1 MREGT
6 PMRFLLFI
14 LLLVPIL
21 GFSQSEIK
29 EPVIYTDSTTN
40 YAELVGMGSTNG
52 YTPFWIQS
60 NQYGI
65 VPKTGPNGSV
75 RAGLEHYWT
84 ISENKTRN
92 EWRVGAGVEAV
103 GNFVQTNKFI
113 LPQAHVTLR
122 YKNWELYVGRKKQAL
137 GLADSTI
144 GSGSYAWSGNA
155 LPIPKIY
162 LGTTRFVP
170 VPFTKG
176 WLSFQAFYSDGLFE
190 NSRPITENL
199 KFHQKAFYMRI
210 GKANSM
216 LKLYG
221 GFNHQVQW
229 GGRLKKN
236 LGLTGD
242 RLQMPTGFKNY
253 VNAVIGSIGGTGDD
267 ITYFDSTSRIG
278 NHLGSID
285 LAMEVETY
293 ETSIFLYRQFIY
305 EDGSLFYLT
314 GLKDG
319 LYGARIKR
327 KNSYG
332 ANFEINAAVLEFL
345 YTKDQGGA
353 DFVLTD
359 GKKRGHDNYF
369 NNQQVR
375 DGWGYYDRTIGT
387 PFIPPTSQTK
397 WKWPNY
403 ADNFTSNNRVMM
415 LHLGLEGTL
424 FRKVQWMGKFS
435 FSENSGA
442 YLEPFLGSPRQFS
455 GMLMMQS
462 KLDVLGGLT
471 VKGAYAADIGD
482 LYRKTYG
489 FMLGVR
495 KDFSFY

>member
-6 PMRFLLFI
+6 PMRFFLFI

-40 YAELVGMGSTNG
+40 YVEFVGMGSTNG

-65 VPKTGPNGSV
+65 VPKTGPNLSV

-92 EWRVGAGVEAV
+92 EWRVGVGVEAV
-103 GNFVQTNKFI
+103 GNFVQTNNFI

-162 LGTTRFVP
+162 IGTTRFVP
-170 VPFTKG
+170 VPLTKG
-176 WLSFQAFYSDGLFE
+176 WISFQGFYSDGLFE
-190 NSRPITENL
+190 KDRPLMADL
-199 KFHQKAFYMRI
+199 KFHQKALYLRI
-210 GKANSM
+210 GKPHSL

-229 GGRLKKN
+229 GGRTKED
-236 LGLTGD
+236 LGLAGENG
-242 RLQMPTGFKNY
+242 QMPTGFKNY
-253 VNAVIGSIGGTGDD
+253 IHAVTGSVGGSGED
-267 ITYFDSTSRIG
+267 ITFFDSTSRIG

-285 LAMEVETY
+285 VAMEIETY
-293 ETSIFLYRQFIY
+293 ETSILFYKQFVY

-314 GLKDG
+314 TLNDG

-332 ANFEINAAVLEFL
+332 ALFEINEAVLEML
-345 YTKDQGGA
+345 YTKNQGGN
-353 DFVLTD
+353 DFSIGD
-359 GKKRGHDNYF
+359 PKRRGHDNYF

-375 DGWGYYDRTIGT
+375 DGWGYFDRTIGT

-397 WKWPNY
+397 WRWPNY
-403 ADNFTSNNRVMM
+403 ANNFTSNNRVMM
-415 LHLGLEGTL
+415 FHLGLKGTL
-424 FRKVQWMGKFS
+424 FRKIEWLGKFS

-442 YLEPFLGSPRQFS
+442 YLEPFLGSPKQFS

-495 KDFSFY
+495 KDFPFY

>member
-1 MREGT
+1 MHEGT

-14 LLLVPIL
+14 LLTVPFI
-21 GFSQSEIK
+21 GFSQSETK
-29 EPVIYTDSTTN
+29 EPVIYSDSTTN
-40 YAELVGMGSTNG
+40 YAEFVGMGSTNG

-60 NQYGI
+60 NQFGI
-65 VPKTGPNGSV
+65 VPKTGPNLSARV
-75 RAGLEHYWT
+75 GLEHYWT
-84 ISENKTRN
+84 LSENKTRN
-92 EWRVGAGVEAV
+92 ELRVGAGVEAV
-103 GNFVQTNKFI
+103 GNFVQTQNFL

-122 YKNWELYVGRKKQAL
+122 YKNWELFVGRKKQWV

-155 LPIPKIY
+155 LPIPKIS
-162 LGTTRFVP
+162 LGTTRFVA
-170 VPFTKG
+170 VPLTKG

-190 NSRPITENL
+190 NSRPITSEL
-199 KFHQKAFYMRI
+199 KFHQKAFYLRI
-210 GKANSM
+210 GKPHSL

-229 GGRLKKN
+229 GGKTKIPLAGEN
-236 LGLTGD
+236 G
-242 RLQMPTGFKNY
+242 QMPNGLSNY
-253 VNAVIGSIGGTGDD
+253 FHAVIGAIGGSGDD
-267 ITYFDSTSRIG
+267 ITHFDSTSRIG

-285 LAMEVETY
+285 VAAEIETY
-293 ETSIFLYRQFIY
+293 ENSLLFYKQFVY
-305 EDGSLFYLT
+305 EDGSLFYMK
-314 GLKDG
+314 GIVDG
-319 LYGARIKR
+319 LYGARLKR

-332 ANFEINAAVLEFL
+332 ANFEIMEAVLEFL
-345 YTKDQGGA
+345 YTKDQGGD
-353 DFVLTD
+353 DFVLGD
-359 GKKRGHDNYF
+359 GKRRGRDNYF

-375 DGWGYYDRTIGT
+375 DGWGYFDRTIGT

-397 WKWPNY
+397 WRWPNY

-415 LHLGLEGTL
+415 LHLGLKGTL
-424 FRKVQWMGKFS
+424 FRKIEWQGKFS

-442 YLEPFLGSPRQFS
+442 WLEKFEGDPRQFS
-455 GMLMMQS
+455 GMIMMQS

-495 KDFSFY
+495 KDISFY

>member
-1 MREGT
+1 
-6 PMRFLLFI
+6 MRFLLFI
-14 LLLVPIL
+14 LLTVPFI
-21 GFSQSEIK
+21 GFSQSETK

-40 YAELVGMGSTNG
+40 YVEVVGMGSTNG
-52 YTPFWIQS
+52 HTPFWIQS
-60 NQYGI
+60 NQFGI
-65 VPKTGPNGSV
+65 VPTTGPILSA

-84 ISENKTRN
+84 LSENKTRN
-92 EWRVGAGVEAV
+92 NLRVGVGVEAV
-103 GNFVQTNKFI
+103 GNMVQTKNFL

-162 LGTTRFVP
+162 FGTTRFVP
-170 VPFTKG
+170 IPFTKG

-190 NSRPITENL
+190 KGRPITSDL

-210 GKANSM
+210 GKAHSL

-229 GGRLKKN
+229 GGKTKVNN
-236 LGLTGD
+236 LAGEGG
-242 RLQMPTGFKNY
+242 QMPSGFSNY
-253 VNAVIGSIGGTGDD
+253 IHAVIGSIGGSGDD
-267 ITYFDSTSRIG
+267 ITHFDSTSRIG

-293 ETSIFLYRQFIY
+293 GSSIFLYRQFLY

-314 GLKDG
+314 TINDG

-332 ANFEINAAVLEFL
+332 ANFEVNEAVLEFL
-345 YTKDQGGA
+345 YTKNQGGD
-353 DFVLTD
+353 DFVIGD
-359 GKKRGHDNYF
+359 PKRRGHDNYF

-375 DGWGYYDRTIGT
+375 DGWGYFDRTIGT

-403 ADNFTSNNRVMM
+403 ADNFTSNNRVM
-415 LHLGLEGTL
+415 LFHIGLKGTL
-424 FRKVQWMGKFS
+424 FRKIEWLGKFS
-435 FSENSGA
+435 YSENNGA
-442 YLEPFLGSPRQFS
+442 YLEPFIGSPKQFS
-455 GMLMMQS
+455 GLLMMQS

-471 VKGAYAADIGD
+471 LKGAYAADIGD

-489 FMLGVR
+489 FMLGIR

>member
-1 MREGT
+1 
-6 PMRFLLFI
+6 MRFLLFI

>member
-1 MREGT
+1 
-6 PMRFLLFI
+6 MRFLLFI
-14 LLLVPIL
+14 LLAVPFV
-21 GFSQSEIK
+21 GFSQSETK

-40 YAELVGMGSTNG
+40 YVEFAGMGSTNG

-60 NQYGI
+60 NQYGVI
-65 VPKTGPNGSV
+65 PKTGPVLSG

-84 ISENKTRN
+84 LSENKTRN
-92 EWRVGAGVEAV
+92 NLRVGVGVEAV
-103 GNFVQTNKFI
+103 GNMVQTKNFL

-122 YKNWELYVGRKKQAL
+122 YKNWELYVGRKKQSL

-162 LGTTRFVP
+162 FGTTRFVP

-190 NSRPITENL
+190 KGRPITSDL

-210 GKANSM
+210 GKGHSL

-229 GGRLKKN
+229 GGKTKVN
-236 LGLTGD
+236 LAGEGG
-242 RLQMPTGFKNY
+242 QMPSGFSNY
-253 VNAVIGSIGGTGDD
+253 IHAVIGSIGGSGED
-267 ITYFDSTSRIG
+267 ITHFDSTSRIG

-293 ETSIFLYRQFIY
+293 GSSIFLYRQFIY

-314 GLKDG
+314 TINDG
-319 LYGARIKR
+319 LYGARLKR

-332 ANFEINAAVLEFL
+332 ANFEINEAVLEFL
-345 YTKDQGGA
+345 YTKNQGGD
-353 DFVLTD
+353 DFVIGD
-359 GKKRGHDNYF
+359 PKRRGHDNYF

-375 DGWGYYDRTIGT
+375 DGWGYFDRTIGT

-397 WKWPNY
+397 WRWPNY
-403 ADNFTSNNRVMM
+403 ADNFTSNNRVM
-415 LHLGLEGTL
+415 LFHLGLKGTL
-424 FRKVQWMGKFS
+424 FRKIEWLGKFS
-435 FSENSGA
+435 YSENSGA
-442 YLEPFLGSPRQFS
+442 YLEPFIGAPKQFS
-455 GMLMMQS
+455 GLLMMQS
-462 KLDVLGGLT
+462 KLDVFGGIT

>member
-1 MREGT
+1 
-6 PMRFLLFI
+6 MRFLLCI
-14 LLLVPIL
+14 LLAVPFV

-40 YAELVGMGSTNG
+40 YVEFVGMGSTNG

-65 VPKTGPNGSV
+65 VPKTGPNLSA
-75 RAGLEHYWT
+75 RTGLEHYWT
-84 ISENKTRN
+84 ISKNKTRN

-103 GNFVQTNKFI
+103 GNFVQTKNFL
-113 LPQAHVTLR
+113 LPQVHATLR
-122 YKNWELYVGRKKQAL
+122 YKNWEFYVGRKKQAL

-162 LGTTRFVP
+162 LGTIRFVP
-170 VPFTKG
+170 VPLTKN
-176 WLSFQAFYSDGLFE
+176 WVSFQAFYSDGLFE
-190 NSRPITENL
+190 NNRPITQNL
-199 KFHQKAFYMRI
+199 KFHQKAFYLRI
-210 GKANSM
+210 GKPHSL

-229 GGRLKKN
+229 GGKLKKD
-236 LGLTGD
+236 LGVNGET
-242 RLQMPTGFKNY
+242 LQMPSGFKNY
-253 VNAVIGSIGGTGDD
+253 VNAVIGSVGGSGED

-285 LAMEVETY
+285 VAMEIETY
-293 ETSIFLYRQFIY
+293 ETSILLYKQFVY

-314 GLKDG
+314 TLNDG

-332 ANFEINAAVLEFL
+332 ALFEINEAVLEML
-345 YTKDQGGA
+345 YTKNQGGN
-353 DFVLTD
+353 DFVIGD
-359 GKKRGHDNYF
+359 PNKRGHDNYF

-375 DGWGYYDRTIGT
+375 DGWGYFDRTIGT
-387 PFIPPTSQTK
+387 PFIPPTSQTR

-415 LHLGLEGTL
+415 FHLGLKGTL
-424 FRKVQWMGKFS
+424 FRKIEWLGKFS
-435 FSENSGA
+435 FSENSGS
-442 YLEPFLGSPRQFS
+442 YLEPFIGTPRQFS
-455 GMLMMQS
+455 GMLLMQS

>member
-1 MREGT
+1 
-6 PMRFLLFI
+6 MRFLLFI
-14 LLLVPIL
+14 LLTVPFI
-21 GFSQSEIK
+21 GFSQSETK

-40 YAELVGMGSTNG
+40 YVEFAGMGSTNG

-60 NQYGI
+60 NQFGV
-65 VPKTGPNGSV
+65 VPKTGPVLSG
-75 RAGLEHYWT
+75 RAGLEHYWAL
-84 ISENKTRN
+84 SENKTRN
-92 EWRVGAGVEAV
+92 NLRVGVGVEAV
-103 GNFVQTNKFI
+103 GNMVQTKNFL

-122 YKNWELYVGRKKQAL
+122 YKNWELYVGRKKQSL

-162 LGTTRFVP
+162 FGTTRFVP

-190 NSRPITENL
+190 KGRPITSDL

-210 GKANSM
+210 GKSHSL

-229 GGRLKKN
+229 GGKTKVN
-236 LGLTGD
+236 LAGEGG
-242 RLQMPTGFKNY
+242 QMPSGFSNY
-253 VNAVIGSIGGTGDD
+253 IHAVIGSIGGSGED
-267 ITYFDSTSRIG
+267 ITHFDSTSRIG

-293 ETSIFLYRQFIY
+293 GTSIFLYRQFIY

-314 GLKDG
+314 TINDG

-332 ANFEINAAVLEFL
+332 ANFEINEAVLEFL
-345 YTKDQGGA
+345 YTKNQGGD
-353 DFVLTD
+353 DFVIGD
-359 GKKRGHDNYF
+359 PKRRGHDNYF

-375 DGWGYYDRTIGT
+375 DGWGYFDRTIGT

-403 ADNFTSNNRVMM
+403 ADNFTSNNRVM
-415 LHLGLEGTL
+415 LFHLGLKGTL
-424 FRKVQWMGKFS
+424 FRKIEWLGKFS
-435 FSENSGA
+435 YSENSGA
-442 YLEPFLGSPRQFS
+442 YLEPFIGAPKQFS
-455 GMLMMQS
+455 GLLMLQS
-462 KLDVLGGLT
+462 KLDVFGGLT

>member
-1 MREGT
+1 MR
-6 PMRFLLFI
+6 FI
-14 LLLVPIL
+14 LLILLMVPLI
-21 GFSQSEIK
+21 GFSQSETK

-40 YAELVGMGSTNG
+40 YIEFVGMGSTNG

-60 NQYGI
+60 NQFGI
-65 VPKTGPNGSV
+65 VPKTGPNLSA

-84 ISENKTRN
+84 LSENKTRN
-92 EWRVGAGVEAV
+92 QLRVGVGVEAV
-103 GNFVQTNKFI
+103 GNFVQTNNFL
-113 LPQAHVTLR
+113 LPQAHATLR
-122 YKNWELYVGRKKQAL
+122 YKNWELFVGRKKQAL

-155 LPIPKIY
+155 LPIPKIQF
-162 LGTTRFVP
+162 GTTRFVP
-170 VPFTKG
+170 VPLTKG

-190 NSRPITENL
+190 NSRPITQNL
-199 KFHQKAFYMRI
+199 KFHQKAFYLRI
-210 GKANSM
+210 GKAQSG

-229 GGRLKKN
+229 GGRLKKD
-236 LGLTGD
+236 LQLTGES
-242 RLQMPTGFKNY
+242 LQMPSGFKNY
-253 VNAVIGSIGGTGDD
+253 INAVIGAIGGSGED

-285 LAMEVETY
+285 VAMEVETY
-293 ETSIFLYRQFIY
+293 GSSIFLYKQFIY
-305 EDGSLFYLT
+305 EDGSLFYMT

-327 KNSYG
+327 KHSYG

-345 YTKDQGGA
+345 YTKDQGGD
-353 DFVLTD
+353 DFVLGD
-359 GKKRGHDNYF
+359 GKRRGHDNYF

-415 LHLGLEGTL
+415 LHLGMEGTL
-424 FRKVQWMGKFS
+424 FRKIQWMGKFS

-442 YLEPFLGSPRQFS
+442 YLEPFVGSPRQFS